1 MAAFET
7 MRPLRI
13 GVQFHQQHTTY
24 ASFADAVR
32 RAEDMGVDTIFVSD
46 HFFPLYG
53 DPLGYHLEGW
63 TLLTAMATLT
73 KRAEV
78 GCLVTG
84 AGYRNP
90 ALLSNMA
97 KTVDHISQ
105 GRLILGLGAG
115 MFERDY
121 QEYGYEFGTPGS
133 RLDTLE
139 QALQVI
145 QRRWEVDSPKP
156 VRKVPILIGG
166 SGEKKTLRIAAKSAD
181 IWHGHG
187 EPAAFRQKVAVLHDW
202 CARVGRNPGE
212 IECAVSPFYG
222 MSPVNTN
229 VLDAYVEAGAT
240 HFILGM
246 GKPALDMPWNFERL
260 TQVLEWRRTRLATSS
275 ALQG

>member
-1 MAAFET
+1 
-7 MRPLRI
+7 
-13 GVQFHQQHTTY
+13 VQLHQQHTTY
-24 ASFADAVR
+24 ESFADAVR

-53 DPLGYHLEGW
+53 DPQGYHLEGW

-73 KRAEV
+73 ERAEV

-97 KTVDHISQ
+97 KTVDHIAH

-121 QEYGYEFGTPGS
+121 QEYGYDFGTPGS

-139 QALQVI
+139 QTLQVI
-145 QRRWEVDSPKP
+145 ERRWEVDMPRP
-156 VRKVPILIGG
+156 LRKIPLLIGG

-181 IWHGHG
+181 TWHGHSKHERSEDPYG
-187 EPAAFRQKVAVLHDW
+187 NHPPSCPSSTNAQRAARPAA
-202 CARVGRNPGE
+202 
-212 IECAVSPFYG
+212 
-222 MSPVNTN
+222 
-229 VLDAYVEAGAT
+229 
-240 HFILGM
+240 
-246 GKPALDMPWNFERL
+246 
-260 TQVLEWRRTRLATSS
+260 
-275 ALQG
+275 